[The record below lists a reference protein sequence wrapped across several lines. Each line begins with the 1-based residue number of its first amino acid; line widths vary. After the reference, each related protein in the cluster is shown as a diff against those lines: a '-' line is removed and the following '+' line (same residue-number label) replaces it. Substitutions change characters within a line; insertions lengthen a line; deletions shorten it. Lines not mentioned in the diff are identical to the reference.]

1 MPTFPALRRVV
12 FVCLAVVV
20 FVVLHVFFVCILGE
34 KMKLK
39 RWVRAERSERKEK
52 KMIKMNLM
60 KILN

>member
-1 MPTFPALRRVV
+1 M
-12 FVCLAVVV
+12 VV
-20 FVVLHVFFVCILGE
+20 FVVLHVYFVCILGE